1 MRKLHNLPLK
11 VEGLPP
17 VKSDEDKE
25 DKDLAEDVYMFFPH
39 NIPMRRVITVIHQ
52 KLGNISF
59 VYF

>member
-1 MRKLHNLPLK
+1 

-17 VKSDEDKE
+17 VKSDEDKEDKE